1 MRRRFVC
8 VGVSQGSQEG
18 KTKESHKSSPCEV
31 TLCNLIHK
39 VQMVFNKHQIIF
51 KTPCSAIHHVQ
62 FYLFHLVQL
71 LIKIFMTKIVLKATN
86 GARQYR
92 LV

>member
-8 VGVSQGSQEG
+8 IGVPQRSKEG

-31 TLCNLIHK
+31 TLGNLIHK
-39 VQMVFNKHQIIF
+39 VQTVFDKHQIIF
-51 KTPCSAIHHVQ
+51 KTPCSTIHHVQ

-71 LIKIFMTKIVLKATN
+71 PIKILMTKIVLKATN